1 MKVQFEFGHYIARV
15 TEGIGFSKGPMEE
28 LVFFYAYQFQCKIRI
43 DIHDIFRMK
52 KLSALILHL
61 TSFFP

>member
-28 LVFFYAYQFQCKIRI
+28 LVLFYAYIFKCKIRI
-43 DIHDIFRMK
+43 DIHDIFGMR
-52 KLSALILHL
+52 KLSTLILHL
-61 TSFFP
+61 TSSFP